1 MATAPKA
8 AIKREEPPKREEP
21 APVDMQKVLI
31 AVQRA
36 TAASTLAASLVSL
49 RGAASAAEAA
59 EAYEDAYHIIFPARA
74 APDYIAWAKAKNIKQ
89 K

>member
-1 MATAPKA
+1 MATTPKA
-8 AIKREEPPKREEP
+8 PIKRDEP
-21 APVDMQKVLI
+21 AKRDEAPPLDMQKVLI

-36 TAASTLAASLVSL
+36 NAASTLAASLVTA

-74 APDYIAWAKAKNIKQ
+74 TPDYIAWAKTKNIKQ

>member
-1 MATAPKA
+1 MATAPKTPA
-8 AIKREEPPKREEP
+8 KREDPAKRDE
-21 APVDMQKVLI
+21 APQVDMQKVLI

-36 TAASTLAASLVSL
+36 NAASTLAASLVTL

-74 APDYIAWAKAKNIKQ
+74 TPDYIAWAKAKSIKQ